1 MKERGKHCN
10 QPGKRPEQPW
20 ESVPESATAFTEL
33 TPATLQGPHTL
44 LPGGPSPCLVFVD
57 LPLLLETTTSN
68 KLLLL
73 LSFHIS

>member
-1 MKERGKHCN
+1 MKERGEQCN

-20 ESVPESATAFTEL
+20 ESVPESGPL
-33 TPATLQGPHTL
+33 QSSTPATLQGPHTL

-73 LSFHIS
+73 LPFHLS